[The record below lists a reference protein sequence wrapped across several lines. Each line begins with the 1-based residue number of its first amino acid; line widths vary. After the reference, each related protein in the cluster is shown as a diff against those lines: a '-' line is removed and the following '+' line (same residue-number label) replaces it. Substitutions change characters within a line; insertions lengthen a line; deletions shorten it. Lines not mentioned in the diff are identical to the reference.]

1 MNSSYNS
8 YGIIKPVLCSSPV
21 RPIGPG
27 CTFAGIYDIFANQ
40 GFRTINPEWANM
52 PGGGAHPDVFP
63 AGSLAE
69 KEGVWTVDQWQRL
82 VAREKAKKMRSLF
95 LGLAALGLAGG
106 LVTFGVLRLRKR
118 RKS

>member
-27 CTFAGIYDIFANQ
+27 CTFAGMYDILANQ
-40 GFRTINPEWANM
+40 RFPTIINPEWANITST
-52 PGGGAHPDVFP
+52 PHPDVFP